1 MNSVRD
7 DGDDACE
14 QQIHTWTS
22 CSRCLAS
29 DFFFLRV
36 SVYFFLFHSRVYL
49 SCLPDTRLHH
59 NIQYCDVKLIQ
70 TMMLMHELRTM
81 LEDSVTS
88 FRPGATKA
96 DPNSVPLLFCC
107 DLNSTP
113 DSGVIEFLATGRV
126 AADHVDF
133 KGLGYQDCL
142 KRLSSTESSVSSSS
156 SKGPEF
162 AHPFKIACAYA
173 DGSIPFTNYS

>member
-1 MNSVRD
+1 MPNNRYTP
-7 DGDDACE
+7 GPHA
-14 QQIHTWTS
+14 HA
-22 CSRCLAS
+22 CLAS
-29 DFFFLRV
+29 DFFRV
-36 SVYFFLFHSRVYL
+36 SFFLFPSRVYL
-49 SCLPDTRLHH
+49 SCLPDTRLHKH
-59 NIQYCDVKLIQ
+59 TQYCDVKLIQ

-142 KRLSSTESSVSSSS
+142 KRLSSTESSSSVSSS